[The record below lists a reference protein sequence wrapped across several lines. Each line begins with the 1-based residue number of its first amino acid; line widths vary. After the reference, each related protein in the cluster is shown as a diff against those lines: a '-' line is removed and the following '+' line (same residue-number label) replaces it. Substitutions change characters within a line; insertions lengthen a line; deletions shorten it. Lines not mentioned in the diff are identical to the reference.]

1 MATCYCLLDKRVIW
15 DRLWRGKIV
24 VMWRSTELIAFT
36 ILRLPK
42 KGQRTKCPL
51 RKKSAKRT
59 IFLKGGRAGFL
70 SCKAAAGT
78 SEFEGF
84 SSFFSFS
91 LPYVTFF
98 YFINTLN
105 TFSFLH
111 STHLAKILPLLSLP
125 TRPFLL
131 PLLPFNALTF
141 LTFSRF
147 TPLLLRVTL

>member
-1 MATCYCLLDKRVIW
+1 MATCYCLLDKQVIW
-15 DRLWRGKIV
+15 DRLWRGKMV
-24 VMWRSTELIAFT
+24 VVWRSAELIAFT
-36 ILRLPK
+36 ILRSPK

-59 IFLKGGRAGFL
+59 IFLLKGGRAGFL

-84 SSFFSFS
+84 SSFSFS

-111 STHLAKILPLLSLP
+111 STHLAKIFPPLSLP

-141 LTFSRF
+141 LTFSLYSAPF
-147 TPLLLRVTL
+147 